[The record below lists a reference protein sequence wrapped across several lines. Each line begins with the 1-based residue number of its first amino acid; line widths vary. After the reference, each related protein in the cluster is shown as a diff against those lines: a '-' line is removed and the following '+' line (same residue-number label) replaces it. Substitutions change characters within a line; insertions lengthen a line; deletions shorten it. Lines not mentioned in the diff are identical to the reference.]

1 MILSEMTMNIKKID
15 LLLGIYI
22 LMRIANFSGRM
33 PRVFLKPVWIPRRN
47 PEGGGGGKLLLRG
60 EL

>member
-33 PRVFLKPVWIPRRN
+33 AQCFFETGINSPRKSRGGRPVGN
-47 PEGGGGGKLLLRG
+47 YF
-60 EL
+60 